1 MYQHTKR
8 DIHIFS
14 EPRNQLKVTQRDAYF
29 SSSLSTS
36 LFYFPLLLKTL
47 NFTDAMILVGPLRKT
62 PPKHHHSSER
72 GKSKIGPYPQQP
84 EAVILLPEPV
94 ILDEH
99 PLASADDGVEFY

>member
-62 PPKHHHSSER
+62 PPKHHLSSER